1 MISAEYGFHNE
12 NDYSESDREMKDEK
26 LTYMRNCCLWARGI
40 YRELTKFYNILT
52 Y

>member
-1 MISAEYGFHNE
+1 MIGLEYGFHNE
-12 NDYSESDREMKDEK
+12 NDYSEFDRKMKDEK
-26 LTYMRNCCLWARGI
+26 LSYIGVRLI